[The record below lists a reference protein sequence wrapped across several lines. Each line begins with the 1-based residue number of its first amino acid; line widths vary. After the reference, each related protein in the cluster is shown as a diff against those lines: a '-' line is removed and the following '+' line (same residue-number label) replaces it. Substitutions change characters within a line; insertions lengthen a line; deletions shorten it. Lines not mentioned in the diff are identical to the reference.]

1 MKKTLFFLIVL
12 VVTGITGNTFAGS
25 DDRWPELAAFH
36 AVMSQTFHPSEEG
49 NLAPIR
55 EKIDEFV
62 KKADA
67 LAASTVPAEFSND
80 KIKTAIA
87 ELSGGSHELQA
98 MIEKKE
104 SDETITRQLAHLHG
118 VFHEIVEYC
127 RPDDNHKGHGHH
139 GHGHDHD

>member
-1 MKKTLFFLIVL
+1 MKTYILSLFFTVAL
-12 VVTGITGNTFAGS
+12 AGTIRAAS

-36 AVMSQTFHPSEEG
+36 TVMSQTFHPSEEG

-55 EKIDEFV
+55 EKIGEFV
-62 KKADA
+62 KKAEV
-67 LAASTVPAEFSND
+67 LAASTVPPEFNND
-80 KIKTAIA
+80 KIKTALT

-98 MIEKKE
+98 MIEKKD
-104 SDETITRQLAHLHG
+104 SDEAITKKLAHLHA

-127 RPDDNHKGHGHH
+127 RMDDAHKGPGHH